1 MQRASTT
8 KHKLS
13 VHEGVKIICEQRG
26 YEATTSSHLTEH
38 KKAQPDGV
46 TFDGGQCDYK
56 SSWRSMLVR
65 HV

>member
-1 MQRASTT
+1 MQRASIT

-13 VHEGVKIICEQRG
+13 VHEGVMFICDQCG
-26 YEATTSSHLTEH
+26 YEATTRSHLTEQ